1 MSDMLDVS
9 CPNCDK
15 ELKVPSEFAGKRVKC
30 RGCEEV
36 FTIKAAGKPKPPA
49 RKPDPKPEPKPEP
62 KPPVAED
69 DDDDD
74 GPAKSMGITKED
86 DVARCPHCVKELD
99 PPDAVVC
106 LHCGFNN
113 QTRIKA
119 GTQKVIAADA
129 SDWMLHL
136 APGII
141 ALIIVIA
148 IVALDAYCWVHMRGW
163 LKDSIL
169 ELDEKDLSDRK
180 KMVVPPGAFIAFI
193 LVFSAMIV
201 IPATRFVFRRLI
213 LGYKPE
219 ERVKK

>member
-15 ELKVPSEFAGKRVKC
+15 ELKVPFEFAGKRVKC
-30 RGCEEV
+30 KGCEEV

-49 RKPDPKPEPKPEP
+49 KKPDPKPEP

-74 GPAKSMGITKED
+74 GPARSMGITKED
-86 DVARCPHCVKELD
+86 DVPRCPHCVKELD

-119 GTQKVIAADA
+119 ATQKVIAADA
-129 SDWMLHL
+129 TQWATHL

-148 IVALDAYCWVHMRGW
+148 IVSLDAYCWVHMRGW
-163 LKDSIL
+163 LEGSAL
-169 ELDEKDLSDRK
+169 ELDEKDLSNRK
-180 KMVVPPGAFIAFI
+180 KMVIPPGAFIAFI

-201 IPATRFVFRRLI
+201 LPATRFFIRRLVFN
-213 LGYKPE
+213 YKPE
-219 ERVKK
+219 DNVKK